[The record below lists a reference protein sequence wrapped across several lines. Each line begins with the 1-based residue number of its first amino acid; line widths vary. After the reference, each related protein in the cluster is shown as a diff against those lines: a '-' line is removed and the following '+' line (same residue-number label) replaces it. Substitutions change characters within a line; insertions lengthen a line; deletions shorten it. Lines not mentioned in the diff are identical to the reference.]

1 MTKLKTRQTTKTGK
15 TRATSVLALVGFL
28 FFFFPVSLF
37 AATEVTALVDR
48 DTLSPNDTFTFTISV
63 TSSEEVSVGQPEAPR
78 FEDFEILNTWT
89 GQEARASFV
98 NTPNGP
104 SFQTVR
110 STNYNFSLQPKK
122 QGKLRLGSV
131 QVEVDGRKYNTK
143 PISITVAPGAGGAQH
158 GRPRGGGGGG
168 IQMPPGFD
176 DEEDDV
182 FSQLLR
188 RQMPGAGGSRTLP
201 INPQEAFFIQVDL
214 DKTDV
219 FVGEQVTASWY
230 LYTRGQI
237 RDLDTLKY
245 PSLRGFWKEDIELAT
260 QLNFTSEVVN
270 GIPYKKALLA
280 SFALFPIKEGVATV
294 DPYQA
299 KCTVVPM
306 IDSFGGA
313 FGMGKAYT
321 FTKSSMPVKVT
332 VRPLPTEG
340 RPTDFTGAVG
350 SFDVTT
356 RVEDKN
362 IVENQ
367 PFTLKVR
374 FEGQGNAKL
383 IEQPPF
389 QPPEGLE
396 IYDSQN
402 EARFFRTGTSFKEFN
417 ILLIPR
423 REGEFTI
430 PGFSTSVFDPKER
443 KYVVKTT
450 NPIRVIVGKGVA
462 SARTQSLG
470 LDESAPKKPQ
480 GPEEPKLIT
489 EWKVEKRVAPQQA
502 AIGYASLFIFVILTL
517 LWRARTE
524 LGWGQKKKDLQRQLR
539 ARIRRVDEK
548 VAKGDWRGVG
558 TEMTNAAYFVLGEIS
573 GEGGA
578 NVELS
583 KLLLKAPPSVRRE
596 LGAPIEKQLEVFQV
610 LSFAPDHLVGTLKD
624 PAQLKKSVS
633 EMAKLLDRA
642 VALGA
647 AHAEEAEGSTASV

>member
-1 MTKLKTRQTTKTGK
+1 MIKLKTHLTTKIGN
-15 TRATSVLALVGFL
+15 ALAAVLVAIL
-28 FFFFPVSLF
+28 FFPLSLF
-37 AATEVTALVDR
+37 AGTEVTALVDR
-48 DTLSPNDTFTFTISV
+48 DSLSPSDTVTFTISV
-63 TSSEEVSVGQPEAPR
+63 TSSEDVTIGQPESPR
-78 FEDFEILNTWT
+78 FEDFEVLNTWQ
-89 GQEARASFV
+89 GQEARATFV

-110 STNYNFSLQPKK
+110 TTNYNFALQPKR

-131 QVEVDGRKYNTK
+131 QIEVDGRKYNTK
-143 PISITVAPGAGGAQH
+143 PISITVAPGAGGGARGQ
-158 GRPRGGGGGG
+158 RPRGGV
-168 IQMPPGFD
+168 QAPPGFD

-188 RQMPGAGGSRTLP
+188 RQMPGAGGSRSLP
-201 INPQEAFFIQVDL
+201 INPQEAFFIQVEL

-219 FVGEQVTASWY
+219 YVGEQVTASWY

-245 PSLRGFWKEDIELAT
+245 PSLKGFWKEDIELAT

-280 SFALFPIKEGVATV
+280 SFALFPIKEGTSTV

-306 IDSFGGA
+306 IDSFGSA

-321 FTKSSMPVKVT
+321 FTKSSQPVKVT
-332 VRPLPTEG
+332 VKPLPTEG

-350 SFDVTT
+350 TFDVTT

-430 PGFSTSVFDPKER
+430 PGFSTSVFDAKER

-450 NPIRVIVGKGVA
+450 NPIRVLVGKGVA
-462 SARTQSLG
+462 GARTQSLG
-470 LDESAPKKPQ
+470 LDETAPKKPQ

-489 EWKVEKRVAPQQA
+489 EWKLEKPAGARQA
-502 AIGYASLFIFVILTL
+502 ALGYVGLFAFVLLTL
-517 LWRARTE
+517 LWRARLE

-548 VAKGDWRGVG
+548 AAKGDWRGVG

-596 LGAPIEKQLEVFQV
+596 LGEPIEKQLEIFQV
-610 LSFAPDHLVGTLKD
+610 LSFAPENVVGSLKE
-624 PAQLKKSVS
+624 PAQLKKSVG
-633 EMAKLLDRA
+633 EMGKLLERA
-642 VALGA
+642 VTLGA
-647 AHAEEAEGSTASV
+647 AHAEEAEGSAAHEA